1 MKLKEIFKFALNR
14 IGEHE
19 GDRQITNIIISGIN
33 AGYKIIA
40 IKNKKTKTIAITAE
54 LNVPV
59 SLPIDFI
66 NLVLLQ
72 KEGIDGGRLSPNDY
86 FNESDILLVTNP
98 DVVGDLTMYYNYI
111 PVDLVYGVDDEK
123 EPSIQAAYHI
133 ALASYAAYYYFIF
146 KKDFN
151 AATMCLNEFNAITG
165 LAETAKLD
173 PEQSNMQAINKNNK

>member
-40 IKNKKTKTIAITAE
+40 IKNKKTKTITITAE

-59 SLPIDFI
+59 SLPVDFI

-72 KEGIDGGRLSPNDY
+72 KEGVGGGRLSPNDY
-86 FNESDILLVTNP
+86 FNESNILLVTNP
-98 DVVGDLTMYYNYI
+98 DVIGDLTMYYNYI
-111 PVDLVYGVDDEK
+111 PIDLVYGTDDEK
-123 EPSIQAAYHI
+123 EPSIQSAYHI

-165 LAETAKLD
+165 LAETTEMD
-173 PEQSNMQAINKNNK
+173 SEQLRAQTTSKK